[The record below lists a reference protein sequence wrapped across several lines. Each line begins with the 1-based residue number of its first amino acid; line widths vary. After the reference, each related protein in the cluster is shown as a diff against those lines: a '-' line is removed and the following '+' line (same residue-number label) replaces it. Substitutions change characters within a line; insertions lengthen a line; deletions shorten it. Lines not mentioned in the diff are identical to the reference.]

1 MATTSSAL
9 TALYEDVVADLIPYY
24 DNAVLLPNPQLI
36 MNTYNISGA
45 VGNTMKIPTHDAWN
59 AGSTVGEGA
68 SVISAAGSDFTATNA
83 ALSIAKRGAGTFVN
97 EEALEDGGLETVR
110 SAVVTQLS
118 RAIAQATDVAGFTV
132 MLSGAET
139 AITDIANINVS
150 NDGAANTAL
159 TTADIAMVF
168 SPEAGAYA
176 VKREPTVKMFND
188 VDYDRYQ
195 MVATVR
201 NGFSQVRSNF
211 IRAIATSDDIGESD
225 ANIKC
230 SLEMISKAVAN
241 LRAQNAPTDGAGF
254 YGAVVT
260 PAQEYHLAAQ
270 LNGVGGLSTGA
281 IGDLSMI
288 GNQALIDGL
297 IGQAVG
303 CRFFRS
309 NNLPSGVASA

>member
-36 MNTYNISGA
+36 MNSYNITGA
-45 VGNTMKIPTHDAWN
+45 VGNTMKIPTHDAWS
-59 AGSTVGEGA
+59 AGSTVGEGN
-68 SVISAAGSDFTATNA
+68 SVISAATSDFTATNVPLA
-83 ALSIAKRGAGTFVN
+83 VSKRGAGTFVN

-118 RAIAQATDVAGFTV
+118 RAIAQATDTAGFNI
-132 MLSGAET
+132 MLSGAE
-139 AITDIANINVS
+139 AALTDISDLNVT
-150 NDGAANTAL
+150 NDGASAAL
-159 TTADIAMVF
+159 LGTADVGIVF

-188 VDYDRYQ
+188 VDKDQYQ

-201 NGFSQVRSNF
+201 NGFAQVRSNF
-211 IRAIATSDDIGESD
+211 IRAIASSDDIAEAQ

-230 SLEMISKAVAN
+230 SLEFVSKAVAN
-241 LRAQNAPTDGAGF
+241 LRSQNAPTDISGF

-260 PAQEYHLAAQ
+260 AAQEYHLAAQ

-281 IGDLSMI
+281 IGDLSMA

-309 NNLPSGVASA
+309 NNLPTGIATA

>member
-9 TALYEDVVADLIPYY
+9 TALYEDVVADLIPYF

-45 VGNTMKIPTHDAWN
+45 VGNTMKIPTHDAWS
-59 AGSTVGEGA
+59 AGSTVGEGNSIITGA
-68 SVISAAGSDFTATNA
+68 TSDFTATNA
-83 ALSIAKRGAGTFVN
+83 ALTISKRGAGTLVN
-97 EEALEDGGLETVR
+97 EEALEDGGLDTVR
-110 SAVVTQLS
+110 SAVITQLS
-118 RAIAQATDVAGFTV
+118 RGIAQATDVAGFRV

-139 AITDIANINVS
+139 AITDMSGLNVS
-150 NDGAANTAL
+150 NDGASNVLLGTV
-159 TTADIAMVF
+159 DVAMVF

-176 VKREPTVKMFND
+176 VKRDPTVKMFND
-188 VDYDRYQ
+188 VDKDQYQ
-195 MVATVR
+195 MVASVR
-201 NGFSQVRSNF
+201 NGFAQVRSNF
-211 IRAIATSDDIGESD
+211 IRAICSSDDIGETQ

-230 SLEMISKAVAN
+230 SLEMVSKAVAN
-241 LRAQNAPTDGAGF
+241 LRSQNAPTDGAGF

-260 PAQEYHLAAQ
+260 AAQEYHLAAQ

-281 IGDLSMI
+281 IGDLSMV
-288 GNQALIDGL
+288 GNQAIIDGL

-309 NNLPSGVASA
+309 NNLPSGIASA